1 MDAHSEKIDPAFVS
15 KINAALI
22 DFAHLTQQ
30 SVLTPSH
37 ITARKLLE
45 RTLTFC
51 AAQRGAIFLP
61 TPSSSIDPQQRANI
75 ALPLKALFHPLAL
88 VEVDEHEAYT
98 LLAQNMLEGTGTPQK
113 ISARSPWLLHRIL
126 VTPSP
131 ESLQDDVPEQVITAY
146 SFHATAPTFAYLF
159 LGWTA
164 ESMLAERD
172 VPSVQ
177 EQALQLLSYLAEG
190 IGAMLT
196 NLLLSMR
203 NQELQTAAE
212 HASLREMELLKAE
225 LLGTVSHELR
235 SPLASIKGYA
245 ATLLRHEQHI
255 SPEERHEFLIAIDNS
270 SDRLTV
276 VVDRLLEMSQLDTGS
291 IQLEYA
297 PVNIVQL
304 VRDALIA
311 AEEHMRRTHVQDT
324 TEAFP
329 QFVFQLRI
337 EDSTGQPAITFPTPV
352 ADWRRLREVLDNLL
366 ENALLYSPD
375 GGTVS
380 VTLRPIL
387 VPDVLRQQQKDMV
400 SVFADELPQ
409 QMIEICISDTGA
421 GIPPEHVKTIFNRFH
436 RVDTRLTRNV
446 NGLGLGLAICK
457 RIITLHNGIIWAES
471 EFGRGSTFYLRLP
484 LDARTSI

>member
-15 KINAALI
+15 EINAALI

-30 SVLTPSH
+30 SVLTPSN
-37 ITARKLLE
+37 IIARKLLE

-75 ALPLKALFHPLAL
+75 SLPLKALFHPLAL

-98 LLAQNMLEGTGTPQK
+98 LLAQNMLEGTRTQQK
-113 ISARSPWLLHRIL
+113 FSAQSPWLLHRIL

-131 ESLQDDVPEQVITAY
+131 ASIQDDVPEQVIAGYTFY
-146 SFHATAPTFAYLF
+146 PTAPMFAYLF
-159 LGWTA
+159 LGWTT
-164 ESMLAERD
+164 ESMIAD
-172 VPSVQ
+172 QDIPSRQ
-177 EQALQLLSYLAEG
+177 EQAQQLLSYLAKG

-212 HASLREMELLKAE
+212 HASLREMDLLKAE

-276 VVDRLLEMSQLDTGS
+276 VVDRLLELSQLDTGS

-304 VRDALIA
+304 TQDALIA
-311 AEEHMRRTHVQDT
+311 AEEHMKRTHLQGT
-324 TEAFP
+324 AEAFP
-329 QFVFQLRI
+329 QFTFQLRL

-387 VPDVLRQQQKDMV
+387 VPDVFRPQQKDMV
-400 SVFADELPQ
+400 SIFADELPQ

-421 GIPPEHVKTIFNRFH
+421 GIPPEHVKKIFNRFH

-484 LDARTSI
+484 LDARTRV